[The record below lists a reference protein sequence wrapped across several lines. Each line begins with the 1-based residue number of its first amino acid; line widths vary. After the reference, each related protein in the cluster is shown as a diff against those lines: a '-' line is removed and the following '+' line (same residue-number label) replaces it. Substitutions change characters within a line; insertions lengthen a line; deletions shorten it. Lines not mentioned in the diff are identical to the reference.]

1 MFGVH
6 SVWYS
11 LEVNKKKSILI
22 TTGIYPPEIG
32 GPATYTALV
41 EGELRTRGW
50 NVEVLP
56 FRTVRFLPKIV
67 RHMAFVFLTI
77 LKSFGR
83 KYVYAQDIVSV
94 GLPSL
99 IASKCFFKKFIVRVP
114 GDFAWE
120 QGTQRFGIKD
130 TIDDFQNKKYDRKT
144 EILRSI
150 QRLVVRNADMVIVP
164 SDYFF
169 DLVSRWGVKENRIKR
184 IYNGVSVP
192 EGLSDDQKREKV
204 IVSAGR
210 LVPWKGFDELLKILK
225 DLPDYKLEIFGDGE
239 DKKRLLDIS
248 KELGV
253 YERVSFMG
261 QVDRKILLSH
271 IKSANVFVLASHFE
285 SFSFQIVESMMVG
298 TPVIAYD
305 IGNLSEI
312 VKSGENGILVEEGN
326 TVSMRDWIVKI
337 SEKNDTCRLFSERAI
352 TDSNQFALSKTVDQ
366 LEEILN
372 KI

>member
-1 MFGVH
+1 
-6 SVWYS
+6 
-11 LEVNKKKSILI
+11 
-22 TTGIYPPEIG
+22 
-32 GPATYTALV
+32 
-41 EGELRTRGW
+41 
-50 NVEVLP
+50 
-56 FRTVRFLPKIV
+56 
-67 RHMAFVFLTI
+67 
-77 LKSFGR
+77 
-83 KYVYAQDIVSV
+83 
-94 GLPSL
+94 
-99 IASKCFFKKFIVRVP
+99 
-114 GDFAWE
+114 
-120 QGTQRFGIKD
+120 
-130 TIDDFQNKKYDRKT
+130 
-144 EILRSI
+144 
-150 QRLVVRNADMVIVP
+150 MVIVP

-192 EGLSDDQKREKV
+192 EDLSDDQKREKV